1 MNRNRQRAY
10 RRLLQNALREARI
23 QAGLRQEEVARRL
36 EQPQSFVSKYETGE
50 RRLDLAEL
58 KEICEALEVS
68 LIELIQKM
76 EDSTL

>member
-1 MNRNRQRAY
+1 MNRNRRRAY

-50 RRLDLAEL
+50 RRLDPAEL
-58 KEICEALEVS
+58 KEICEVLEVS
-68 LIELIQKM
+68 LIEMIQKM

>member
-36 EQPQSFVSKYETGE
+36 GQPQSFVSKYETGE